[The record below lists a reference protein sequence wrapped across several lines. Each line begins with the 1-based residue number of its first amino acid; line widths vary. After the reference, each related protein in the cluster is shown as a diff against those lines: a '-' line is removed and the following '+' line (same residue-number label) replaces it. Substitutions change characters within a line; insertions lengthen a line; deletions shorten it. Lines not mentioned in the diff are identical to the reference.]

1 VCHDL
6 GRYLSGLR
14 PAVPEPN
21 WLNEEAYEWLELI
34 EASTLEERHR
44 LATER
49 SAACLRDL
57 WAVQGLHNAHPVVAE
72 LVRAV
77 EERDVAA
84 FGRAYEQVS
93 LIEQTRHDQ
102 EFRERTPIWALRGAQ
117 DALWKSVPK
126 SA

>member
-1 VCHDL
+1 MCHDL

-57 WAVQGLHNAHPVVAE
+57 WAVQGLHNAHRVVAE

-84 FGRAYEQVS
+84 YGRAYEQVS

-102 EFRERTPIWALRGAQ
+102 EFRERTPIWALRGA
-117 DALWKSVPK
+117 
-126 SA
+126 